1 MKRNFYLSF
10 FLVAGLCGQAMG
22 QTAANQRDSL
32 NKYFG
37 NLVKSENPADKALLQ
52 DKLYSLLKSSN
63 EEDWLTARRF
73 FYQIEKMNV
82 SDSITKAAKAT
93 FPLGA
98 VVRDEEVNAV
108 YNEKDA
114 VEKEKKFKAWIAK
127 FPPSKFGSDRIVYD
141 YARNAVSSAYA
152 NTGEVKKAIAYA
164 DKIETGPW
172 KGEGWASPAQV
183 FVKKGLL
190 AEAATLYK
198 KAADNSYKYM
208 TTLRNE
214 QGAGFAA
221 SGFVSYSAS
230 LADIY
235 FQQKKYDE
243 ALHYVRLAHDSSKT
257 IRAGVNVTY
266 AKVLMHLGKEKE
278 AFDMIDASVKEG
290 QATREMKEMLRTL
303 YAKVK
308 GGADGYDAYMVA
320 VNKALAEKTRA
331 AFAKQMIKQPAPAF
345 TLSDVNGQSVSL
357 EALKGKTVVVDFWA
371 TWCGPCKRSFPSM
384 KLAMEKYKD
393 STDVAFL
400 FIHTWEKEENAT
412 ENAKKYVTDNGYP
425 FQVLMDL
432 KGADGVNKVVS
443 SYKVSGIPTRFVIDK
458 NGNIRFKFT
467 GFTEG
472 EDAGAEEVAAMIEL
486 AKKAG

>member
-1 MKRNFYLSF
+1 MKRNFYVSF
-10 FLVAGLCGQAMG
+10 LLMAGFCQQAMG

-32 NKYFG
+32 NLYFG

-52 DKLYSLLKSSN
+52 NKLYDLLKSKS

-73 FYQIEKMNV
+73 FYQIERINT
-82 SDSITKAAKAT
+82 SDSITKAAKVA

-98 VVRDEEVNAV
+98 VVRDEEVSAV
-108 YNEKDA
+108 YNEKDPVA
-114 VEKEKKFKAWIAK
+114 KEKKFKAWIAK
-127 FPPSKFGSDRIVYD
+127 FPPAKFGSDRIVYD
-141 YARNAVSSAYA
+141 YARNSVSSAYA
-152 NTGEVKKAIAYA
+152 NADNVKKAIAYA
-164 DKIETGPW
+164 DMIETGPW

-183 FVKKGLL
+183 FVKKGNF
-190 AEAATLYK
+190 ADAARLYK

-208 TTLRNE
+208 TTLRN
-214 QGAGFAA
+214 QPGAGFAA
-221 SGFVSYSAS
+221 SGFVSYSAA
-230 LADIY
+230 LADLY
-235 FQQKKYDE
+235 YQQKKYDQ
-243 ALHYVRLAHDSSKT
+243 ALYYVRLAHDSSKT
-257 IRAGVNVTY
+257 VRAGVNVTY
-266 AKVLMHLGKEKE
+266 AKVLMNLGKDKE

-290 QATREMKEMLRTL
+290 QATREMKDMLRTL

-308 GGADGYDAYMVA
+308 GSSDGYDDYMVA

-331 AFAKQMIKQPAPAF
+331 AFAKQMIKQPAPGF
-345 TLSDVNGQSVSL
+345 TLQDVNGQTVSL
-357 EALKGKTVVVDFWA
+357 ESLKGKIVVVDFWA

-384 KLAMEKYKD
+384 KLAMNKYKD
-393 STDVAFL
+393 SSDVTFL

-412 ENAKKYVTDNGYP
+412 ENAKKYITDNNYP

-443 SYKVSGIPTRFVIDK
+443 SYKVSGIPTKFVIDK
-458 NGNIRFKFT
+458 AGNVRFKFT

-472 EDAGAEEVAAMIEL
+472 EDAGAEEVSAMVEL